1 MKIIT
6 PKEYEAM
13 TPEQKLEH
21 LKSIREQLI
30 EDGLLVPAEPI
41 GVER

>member
-6 PKEYEAM
+6 QKEYEAL
-13 TPEQKLEH
+13 TPDQKMEH

-30 EDGLLVPAEPI
+30 EDGLVRPAKE
-41 GVER
+41 EK